1 MSERVQ
7 QGLLDTNVI
16 VHLPRIDPNQL
27 PVESAISSITLAELS
42 AGPLATDDPLERA
55 ARVGRLQR
63 VEAAFHPLPF
73 DAAAARQYGPV
84 YAAIRAMG
92 RTPRRRLADLLIAC
106 VAITNELPLFTV
118 NPRDYAG
125 LELLLAVHPVS
136 RPTSETPPGPR
147 PRPS

>member
-16 VHLPRIDPNQL
+16 VHLPRIDPEQL
-27 PVESAISSITLAELS
+27 PIESAISSITLAELS
-42 AGPLATDDPLERA
+42 AGPLATEDPLERA
-55 ARVGRLQR
+55 ARMGRLQR

-84 YAAIRAMG
+84 YAAVIAAG
-92 RTPRRRLADLLIAC
+92 RTPRRRLADLLISC
-106 VAITNELPLFTV
+106 VAIANGLPLFTV

-125 LELLLAVHPVS
+125 LDRLLAVHPVS
-136 RPTSETPPGPR
+136 RPGSETPPGQR
-147 PRPS
+147 PRPG